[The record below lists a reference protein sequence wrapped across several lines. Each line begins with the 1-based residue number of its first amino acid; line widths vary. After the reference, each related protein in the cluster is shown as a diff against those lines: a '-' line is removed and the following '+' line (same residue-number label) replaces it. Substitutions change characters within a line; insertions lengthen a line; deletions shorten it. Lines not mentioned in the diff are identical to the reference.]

1 MLNFVNL
8 NGTNAARVIVLA
20 GYFYLCVPLWAQSN
34 LSETGV
40 QDPCFAGVGVVVADA
55 IAAGETP
62 GAVVVFANRNDVLFA
77 QAYGDRQVEPVREA
91 MTLDTV
97 FDLASITKPV
107 ATGMSVMKLVD
118 AGKISVDD
126 TVTKYLPA
134 FGKHGKDKITIAQL
148 LTHMGGLIPDN
159 ALSDYQDGQEKA
171 WQRICDLKLRSQPDE
186 KFAYTDVGFIVLG
199 KLVQKVSGVPLDRF
213 AKENLYAP
221 LGMNDTTFNPPE
233 AFRNRAAATER
244 RGGKMIRGE
253 VHDPR
258 AYAMNGVAGHA
269 GLFSTA
275 GDLVRF
281 GQMMLGSGK
290 LGGTRILSDKTFA
303 TMIKPRDILRGT
315 RAYGWDHQSPY
326 SRNRGAAFSSSAI
339 GHGGFTGTVFWVD
352 PDQDLIFI
360 FLATRLHPDGKG
372 SVNALAGEIATMAT
386 KKIISAR

>member
-1 MLNFVNL
+1 MTFGLY
-8 NGTNAARVIVLA
+8 THATIVLA
-20 GYFYLCVPLWAQSN
+20 SCCYLCAPLWAQSA
-34 LSETGV
+34 LSETGLE
-40 QDPCFAGVGVVVADA
+40 DRRFAGVSVMVAEA
-55 IAAGETP
+55 IAARKTP

-77 QAYGDRQVEPVREA
+77 QSYGDRQVEPGREA

-118 AGKISVDD
+118 DGKVSVND
-126 TVTKYLPA
+126 TVAKYVPE

-159 ALSDYQDGQEKA
+159 ALSDYQDGQAKA
-171 WQRICDLKLRSQPDE
+171 WQRICDLKLRSPPGQ

-199 KLVQKVSGVPLDRF
+199 KLVQEVSGVSLDRF
-213 AKENLYAP
+213 AKENLYGP
-221 LGMNDTTFNPPE
+221 LGMNDTMFDPPE
-233 AFRNRAAATER
+233 SLRKRAAATER
-244 RGGKMIRGE
+244 RGGRMIRGE

-258 AYAMNGVAGHA
+258 AYAMDGVAGHA

-290 LGGTRILSDKTFA
+290 LGDTRILSDKTFA
-303 TMIKPRDILRGT
+303 TMIKPRDIRRGT

-326 SRNRGAAFSSSAI
+326 SRNRGTAFSDTAI

-372 SVNALAGEIATMAT
+372 SVNALAGEIATMVT
-386 KKIISAR
+386 KKIVSTR